1 MTAGP
6 TKGREPCVHA
16 LSKHQIAPHVRAAI
30 FRDPPSLT
38 LTAFADLV
46 MSNVSR
52 RVSGGQPAHTSANPA
67 PWVGLV
73 QAADSSIESSVG
85 AAPPPNLCTIISNV
99 STSRLYTFAPWG
111 STHNITFL
119 DRDTALSIL
128 LIAICSIFPQPWRR
142 DGKDR
147 VLLLPPMS
155 SDVSEMPDLL
165 LDDPGQER
173 NFCPALPRGLYQTQG
188 RVGSRVI
195 RRNTGLETVIT
206 SPSDLS
212 NTQPLLV
219 QGKELNC
226 TKRATHAGT
235 QRACYTNN
243 FPEIHANNV
252 PDGMSRRERIQQLM
266 LRQCWNQLS
275 PGSRLPAPGD
285 VAVLRLPRTSAPAA
299 YRLSQVDYVLRDP
312 EDGYVRSVAI
322 SLYPEEASIFSSC
335 PPPPDS
341 MTKMHVSP
349 SKLAVLLPV
358 EEQ

>member
-30 FRDPPSLT
+30 FRGSPSLT
-38 LTAFADLV
+38 LTATTDL
-46 MSNVSR
+46 MTSNVSR
-52 RVSGGQPAHTSANPA
+52 QVKRGRPAHTSANPA

-73 QAADSSIESSVG
+73 QAVDPNEESSVG
-85 AAPPPNLCTIISNV
+85 AAPPPNLCTIIRNV
-99 STSRLYTFAPWG
+99 STSRFYTFAPWG
-111 STHNITFL
+111 STYIIIFL
-119 DRDTALSIL
+119 DRDTALFIL
-128 LIAICSIFPQPWRR
+128 LIAICSIFLQPWRC

-173 NFCPALPRGLYQTQG
+173 NFCPALPRGLHQTQG

-195 RRNTGLETVIT
+195 RRNTGLETVTT
-206 SPSDLS
+206 SPSDPS
-212 NTQPLLV
+212 SIQPLLV

-226 TKRATHAGT
+226 TKRETHAGT
-235 QRACYTNN
+235 QRACYTNGS
-243 FPEIHANNV
+243 PETYANNIS
-252 PDGMSRRERIQQLM
+252 DRMSRRDRIQQLM
-266 LRQCWNQLS
+266 LRQCWDQLS
-275 PGSRLPAPGD
+275 PGSRLPTPGD
-285 VAVLRLPRTSAPAA
+285 VAVLKLPQGHASAT
-299 YRLSQVDYVLRDP
+299 YRLSKVDYVLRDP
-312 EDGYVRSVAI
+312 EAGCVSSVAI
-322 SLYPEEASIFSSC
+322 SLHPKEASIFSTY
-335 PPPPDS
+335 PVPPDS

-349 SKLAVLLPV
+349 RKLAVLLPV